1 MADPALSVVPG
12 PPPAAAA
19 APNAILA
26 RLLERLYASMVGGAS
41 LNCRPHRS
49 RQRVD
54 LFSFNALGG
63 NDNGADG
70 PAGDV
75 VPALLGPAGKIEVL
89 ARVPAPRG
97 TNAATGGGDRPP
109 SREERATHRAFERQ
123 DQLLAK
129 LRDIAGDA
137 RDYEQDHGESA
148 LYVGYPLLHLP
159 LGAEGFGG
167 GGSSRRAAGPR
178 VPRVLAPVALI
189 PVELA
194 VRRGPGTPSVTLKV
208 RGGGADL
215 VLPNPA
221 LLAWIEQQGG
231 RDATD
236 LFADETG
243 ADPWREIA
251 EIVRFVAGSLRLE
264 SPAVPLGPDT
274 PLVAAP
280 RAGGE
285 PRGGGEEPATD
296 DDEEEAGEPTA
307 VPAAPAAVAVPAGP
321 GFVAGA
327 VLGLF
332 PVTNQGLLRDL
343 KAMAAGQV
351 PLAGTPVQGFL
362 SLDLDAA
369 PVPAPAAATT
379 DAEPSPPPRRVIS
392 PRQQRLVAEADPC
405 QTRAVRLARQ
415 APLLVVHGPPGTGK
429 SQTIT
434 NVVGD
439 HLARGERVLLVC
451 DKRTA
456 LDVVRYRL
464 DALGLGG
471 LCAVVHDPQ
480 RDGRALYKKLREQLE
495 GLADGGKAPAG
506 DAEADLDALD
516 ADLERIHG
524 ELTACHRALQEPT
537 AGGGP
542 RCFHELVGE
551 WLALPGDGD
560 PGHATTPAVGEL
572 TLSELQSG
580 HADLLEILE
589 RVRKVRYAENLWVE
603 AAGVALPDF
612 LARPAAAWRETLA
625 RLTTAAT
632 KVDAET
638 PGGADLPALGS
649 DATAPLPAQAD
660 AREALAERLETL
672 AARPDLPPGSAGVG
686 HWAGQP
692 AGAVS
697 AVRAGFDGVATA
709 RATLDAGPLD
719 PALLAAVGAGV
730 GSAAAGRTLPDVLR
744 DRESLR
750 AYDAAAAS
758 FFGRLFGR
766 GKAPAQVVAAGF
778 GLSVNPETSARLGA
792 FLEGVAARLV
802 LADFA
807 RRTLGAASSLPD
819 AGLPADAELRGAL
832 DGHRARLDF
841 LGVLHGEP
849 ALAGLVSHV
858 QTTLAAGEP
867 ATWKTLADALRRSA
881 RRARALA
888 AFTVPAHDAGLFSTH
903 WLAGQDAAWRA
914 GEALGAT
921 FESLESLLPTLESLL
936 RLGQTFARLPANL
949 QNVAGPLRWSAGSV
963 EPAAVLLGLRRAVLG
978 RDIGRRLATEPALQ
992 DVDGERVDGLFAR
1005 YAELAARKRDAVRD
1019 LALSRWGR
1027 RQRERLLAATG
1038 TQLNATGAALK
1049 RRLVTRGE
1057 RAMKLRQVLA
1067 QGAATAGG
1075 DPLFDLCPVWMA
1087 SPATV
1092 AQIFPREAIFD
1103 CVVFDEASQCRL
1115 EEALPVLLRAKRVVV
1130 AGDPKQL
1137 PPTRFFESGLAESEA
1152 AEAET
1157 DQELFEQQQGETE
1170 DLLAAALNLQVEQC
1184 YLDVHYRSRNEALIG
1199 FSNENFYDRRLQ
1211 AIPGHPKHRAR
1222 ECPVRLVRVDGVYE
1236 KRTNRREA
1244 EAVVTF
1250 VRELLARPEPP
1261 SVGVACFNLTQR
1273 QLILDLLDEAA
1284 MDDRE
1289 FADRLAVARAR
1300 RGAGSFEGLFVKN
1313 LENVQGDERDHIL
1326 VSTTFG
1332 PDEKGKFRRNFGPV
1346 GRAGGGRRLNVLVT
1360 RARDMVH
1367 VFTSVPRGEYAALAE
1382 VPAGETPGGRWLLY
1396 AYLRYAETLAERFA
1410 AEQAR
1415 RATAADD
1422 VPRPE
1427 GEVRVRPSATG
1438 STLAQALAARLAR
1451 GQGLSSDV
1459 HWGNEGFGVDVAL
1472 RHPFEDGMVTAG
1484 LLCDLT
1490 RFDLVEDPVEWELFR
1505 LAVHLS
1511 QGWCLQRVWSPALF
1525 RDPEGVQ
1532 ASVAALA
1539 ARVVDEGLAGRPTYP
1554 AASPGPAAG

>member
-1 MADPALSVVPG
+1 MAPALSVIPG
-12 PPPAAAA
+12 PPPAAI

-26 RLLERLYASMVGGAS
+26 RLLERLYASLVGGAS

-54 LFSFNALGG
+54 LFSFNALGDS
-63 NDNGADG
+63 DNGDDG
-70 PAGDV
+70 PAGDI
-75 VPALLGPAGKIEVL
+75 VPVLLGPAGKIEVL

-97 TNAATGGGDRPP
+97 TNAATAGGDRLP
-109 SREERATHRAFERQ
+109 SREERAAQRAFERQ

-159 LGAEGFGG
+159 PGAEGPGGGGG
-167 GGSSRRAAGPR
+167 GGSRRPAGGPR
-178 VPRVLAPVALI
+178 APRVLAPVALI

-194 VRRGPGTPSVTLKV
+194 VRRGPGTPSVTLKA
-208 RGGGADL
+208 RGGGGADL

-231 RDATD
+231 RDAAD

-264 SPAVPLGPDT
+264 APAVPLGPDT

-285 PRGGGEEPATD
+285 SRGEEPATD
-296 DDEEEAGEPTA
+296 AGEEEAAGEPTT
-307 VPAAPAAVAVPAGP
+307 VPAAPAVVAVPTGP

-343 KAMAAGQV
+343 KAMVAGQV
-351 PLAGTPVQGFL
+351 SLAGTPVQGFL

-369 PVPAPAAATT
+369 PGPAPAA
-379 DAEPSPPPRRVIS
+379 DAEPALPVRRVIS
-392 PRQQRLVAEADPC
+392 PRQQRLVSEADPC

-495 GLADGGKAPAG
+495 SLADGSRAPAG
-506 DAEADLDALD
+506 DAAADLDALD
-516 ADLERIHG
+516 ADLERLHG
-524 ELTACHRALQEPT
+524 ELTACHHALQEPT
-537 AGGGP
+537 AGGG
-542 RCFHELVGE
+542 RSFHELVGE

-560 PGHATTPAVGEL
+560 AAAPATTPAVGEL
-572 TLSELQSG
+572 TLGELQTG

-589 RVRKVRYAENLWVE
+589 RARRVRYAENLWVE
-603 AAGVALPDF
+603 AAGVSLPDF
-612 LARPAAAWRETLA
+612 LARPAAVWREALA
-625 RLTTAAT
+625 RLTAAAM

-638 PGGADLPALGS
+638 PGGADLPALEP
-649 DATAPLPAQAD
+649 DAVAPLPAQAD
-660 AREALAERLETL
+660 AREALAGRLETL
-672 AARPDLPPGSAGVG
+672 AARPDLLPGVG
-686 HWAGQP
+686 IGRWAGQP

-697 AVRAGFDGVATA
+697 AARTGFDGVATA
-709 RATLDAGPLD
+709 RATFDAGPLD
-719 PALLAAVGAGV
+719 PALLATVGGV
-730 GSAAAGRTLPDVLR
+730 GSAAGRTLPDVLR
-744 DRESLR
+744 DRGSLR

-766 GKAPAQVVAAGF
+766 GKAPAQAVAAGF
-778 GLSVNPETSARLGA
+778 GLSINPETSARLGT
-792 FLEGVAARLV
+792 FLEGIAGRLI
-802 LADFA
+802 LADFT
-807 RRTLGAASSLPD
+807 RRTLGVTSPLPD
-819 AGLPADAELRGAL
+819 VGLPADADLRGAL
-832 DGHRARLDF
+832 DGHRALLDF

-849 ALAGLVSHV
+849 ILAGLVPRV
-858 QTTLAAGEP
+858 QAALAGGEP
-867 ATWKTLADALRRSA
+867 VTWRTLADALRRSA

-888 AFTVPAHDAGLFSTH
+888 AFAVIARDAGLFSMN
-903 WLAGQDAAWRA
+903 WLAGQDAGWRA
-914 GEALGAT
+914 GEGLGAT

-949 QNVAGPLRWSAGSV
+949 QHVAGPLRWSAGNV

-978 RDIGRRLATEPALQ
+978 RDLGRRLASEPALQ

-1005 YAELAARKRDAVRD
+1005 YAELAARKRAAVRD
-1019 LALSRWGR
+1019 LALARWGR
-1027 RQRERLLAATG
+1027 RQRERLLSATG

-1170 DLLAAALNLQVEQC
+1170 DLLAAALNLQVEQA
-1184 YLDVHYRSRNEALIG
+1184 YLDVHYRSRHEALIG

-1211 AIPGHPKHRAR
+1211 AIPGHPKNRAR

-1236 KRTNRREA
+1236 KRTNRKEA
-1244 EAVVTF
+1244 EAVVEF
-1250 VRELLARPEPP
+1250 VKELLARPEPP

-1284 MDDRE
+1284 MHDRE
-1289 FADRLAVARAR
+1289 FADRLAQARAR

-1332 PDEKGKFRRNFGPV
+1332 PDEKGRFRRNFGPV

-1367 VFTSVPRGEYAALAE
+1367 VFTSIPRGEYAALAE
-1382 VPAGETPGGRWLLY
+1382 VPVGETPGGRWLLY

-1422 VPRPE
+1422 APRPE

-1459 HWGNEGFGVDVAL
+1459 HWGNEGFGIDVAL

-1490 RFDLVEDPVEWELFR
+1490 RFDLAEDPVEWELFR
-1505 LAVHLS
+1505 LAVHRS
-1511 QGWCLQRVWSPALF
+1511 QGWRLQRVWSPALF

-1539 ARVVDEGLAGRPTYP
+1539 ARVVDEGLSRPPTYP
-1554 AASPGPAAG
+1554 AASPGPATG